1 MVVHYRLFKYGT
13 WYSHRPEKDRCNI
26 FDFCGD
32 AADNPVAEALSTL
45 ASMLLDPEGAGR
57 RPLALLYLKFG
68 EDYSEWPKHVRE
80 LLDVSLCIAFS
91 VLWMKSVYYFKQYP
105 WLLVPAFDLRRPLAE
120 RRATLQK
127 LLDASVCCL
136 DKGLCLALR
145 TLTSNIDDYFDSVL
159 HDFLVTFFERVV
171 VTSTQVE
178 LIFPTSQG

>member
-1 MVVHYRLFKYGT
+1 MKHIKLNRAYTFLKQRSSEYLLLIWLCVCSCIIVVHCRLFKYGT
-13 WYSHRPEKDRCNI
+13 WNSHRPEKDRCNI

-45 ASMLLDPEGAGR
+45 ASMLLDPEGVGR

-91 VLWMKSVYYFKQYP
+91 VLWRKLVYYFKQYP

-120 RRATLQK
+120 RRATAEVFGCQ
-127 LLDASVCCL
+127 
-136 DKGLCLALR
+136 R
-145 TLTSNIDDYFDSVL
+145 VL
-159 HDFLVTFFERVV
+159 F
-171 VTSTQVE
+171 
-178 LIFPTSQG
+178 G